1 MTTVVERPVRQQRRS
16 RFVFGM
22 SVVAAITVLIGFA
35 PTFYLRGYLPMRP
48 DQPPLTALLVIHGV
62 LGTAWIAL
70 FLTQSFLVVS
80 HRLAIHKRLGIA
92 GGILATALVVVGWMT
107 AIDALHRNV
116 GPFGIDPRTWFLS
129 VPLTGTLL
137 FGTLV
142 ALALVHRRS
151 PETHRRLMMLAT
163 ITLLNPALGR
173 LVGSYLGVGLSG
185 FLVLIFL
192 LTDVFV
198 LVAVVHDLRTRQ
210 SVHRTLVRGGLAV
223 VVLQP
228 VIMALATTSAVL
240 GVADLFR

>member
-1 MTTVVERPVRQQRRS
+1 MTIITERPVRRQSRS
-16 RFVFGM
+16 YFVLGM
-22 SVVAAITVLIGFA
+22 SAAAAVTVLIGFA

-48 DQPPLTALLVIHGV
+48 DQPPLTTLLVIHGV

-80 HRLAIHKRLGIA
+80 HRVALHRRLGVA
-92 GGILATALVVVGWMT
+92 GGILAAALVVVGWMT

-129 VPLTGTLL
+129 VPLAGTLL

-142 ALALVHRRS
+142 ALALVRRRS
-151 PETHRRLMMLAT
+151 PETHRRLMLLAT

-173 LVGSYLGVGLSG
+173 LVGSYLGVGLFG

-192 LTDVFV
+192 LTDMFV
-198 LVAVVHDLRTRQ
+198 MVAVVHDLRTRR
-210 SVHRTLVRGGLAV
+210 SVHPTLVRGGLAV

-240 GVADLFR
+240 VVADLFR